1 MNVSTLT
8 RKGQVTIPGK
18 IRKLLG
24 LRTGDKVEFI
34 IEENNRVVLRP
45 VIKRVKEVYGKL
57 EGKGKRKFLLEEIK
71 KQMKERL
78 KEKWNQDSER
88 MTDESP

>member
-34 IEENNRVVLRP
+34 INENNRVVLRP
-45 VIKRVKEVYGKL
+45 VIKKVKEVYGRL
-57 EGKGKRKFLLEEIK
+57 EGKCKFTVEE
-71 KQMKERL
+71 MKERL
-78 KEKWNQDSER
+78 KKSGNQNPER
-88 MTDESP
+88 MTDEGL